1 MALDVNGVGHAANG
15 RAILQQPLH
24 SVTPGMNAQITSVE
38 AILVDL
44 PTIRAHQLA
53 MATMQQQTLVVVRLR
68 SSDGIEGIGEGT
80 TIGGLSYGDES
91 PEGIKLAIDTYV
103 EPILRACDPARVG
116 ATMARIGRAVVGNHF
131 AKAAVETALLDAL
144 GKRVGLPVSEL
155 LGGRHRDALPVA
167 WTLASGDTARDI

>member
-1 MALDVNGVGHAANG
+1 MQDSNDL
-15 RAILQQPLH
+15 LQIAEQPLGTALR
-24 SVTPGMNAQITSVE
+24 SVVWGKREMSHIE
-38 AILVDL
+38 AIDTFLVDL
-44 PTIRAHQLA
+44 PTIRPHVLS
-53 MATMQQQTLVVVRLR
+53 MTTMHRQTIVVVRIR
-68 SSDGIEGIGEGT
+68 CSDGIAGIGEGT